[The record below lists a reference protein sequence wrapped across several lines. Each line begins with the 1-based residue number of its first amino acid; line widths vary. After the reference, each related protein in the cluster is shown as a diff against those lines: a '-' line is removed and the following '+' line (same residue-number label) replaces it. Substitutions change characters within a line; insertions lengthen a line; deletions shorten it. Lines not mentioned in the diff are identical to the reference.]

1 MELFNIETKNYM
13 KSFFVLTAIVVFIVV
28 FFQSFTLM
36 SAKKTEEQKYTIIHK
51 DKDFE
56 IRFYPSAT
64 VATIKSNAKTYKD
77 LSGPGFRKLAGYI
90 FGGNDAGESI
100 SMTSPVHMDINDSVS
115 SMSFVMP
122 SVYNEE
128 NLPKPNDPD
137 VFIHKTNDEYV
148 AVIQFGG
155 YASDKDLVFYSG
167 KLRDILKEKGITSI
181 GHARFLGYNPPFQL
195 IDRRNEIIVSVNW
208 KADIHNVNN

>member
-1 MELFNIETKNYM
+1 M
-13 KSFFVLTAIVVFIVV
+13 KAIFVITVIAILIIIIL
-28 FFQSFTLM
+28 QSFTLM
-36 SAKKTEEQKYTIIHK
+36 SVKKTEEQKYTVVHK

-56 IRFYPSAT
+56 IRFYPSVT
-64 VATIKSNAKTYKD
+64 LATINSNAKTYKD

-90 FGGNDAGESI
+90 FGGNKTGTSI

-122 SVYNEE
+122 SSYNEE
-128 NLPKPNDPD
+128 NLPKPNDSS
-137 VFIHKTNDEYV
+137 VLIRKTTDEYV

-155 YASDKDLVFYSG
+155 FASDKNLIFYSE
-167 KLRDILKEKGITSI
+167 KLLGILEEKGITSY

-195 IDRRNEIIVSVNW
+195 INRRNEIIISVNW
-208 KADIHNVNN
+208 KAE